1 MATMLTL
8 AEAIRTH
15 RIDDFIAQ
23 AEAEGVAAADEEA
36 FGRLVGR
43 VVKAPLPEDRTS
55 RLPARGSKR
64 GK

>member
-1 MATMLTL
+1 MDTMLTL

-36 FGRLVGR
+36 FGLLMGR
-43 VVKAPLPEDRTS
+43 VVKAPQPEDQTS
-55 RLPARGSKR
+55 RSPVRGSKR